1 MTSLALKMEEGGH
14 EPRIG
19 LQKLEKE
26 KDKIEKADP
35 PPESPERRAALST
48 P

>member
-14 EPRIG
+14 EPRTG

-26 KDKIEKADP
+26 KDKIEKVGLRLGP
-35 PPESPERRAALST
+35 SVSRA
-48 P
+48 